1 MFMQNHALHPIRHY
15 NATENA
21 TIATIDATFAYTMRF
36 SADDIALFGEISV
49 YIYNKV
55 YPQRLRNLIG
65 VTMPALIPP
74 VTPCHTY

>member
-1 MFMQNHALHPIRHY
+1 MQSHALHPIRHY

-49 YIYNKV
+49 HI
-55 YPQRLRNLIG
+55 
-65 VTMPALIPP
+65 
-74 VTPCHTY
+74 